1 MRAWLSRYTRYSLW
15 EKLLPE
21 YLGIWMGVPCG
32 TTTSQPSSLIFT
44 SNLGSAGTTE
54 RLVKQ
59 LQQFLLLTTI
69 GLKGGAKYMHTLLSD
84 SLMTKLISM
93 NSITSILTFSQH
105 NILSLHYSVQYQ
117 CSPVLLCTQ
126 YIQIYSTYT
135 WFSSPLGYNGVIPH
149 GWGCEG
155 PVV

>member
-84 SLMTKLISM
+84 SKKFNDKI
-93 NSITSILTFSQH
+93 NFNEQH
-105 NILSLHYSVQYQ
+105 NFHSD
-117 CSPVLLCTQ
+117 
-126 YIQIYSTYT
+126 
-135 WFSSPLGYNGVIPH
+135 F
-149 GWGCEG
+149 
-155 PVV
+155 